1 MWPNP
6 EQTVVFQFLIFFF
19 QAQVYFCVRPLRAF
33 FVHFPVFWAHL
44 AIFVI
49 CVSIRECR
57 FELFL
62 YFLLR
67 GEYRVEPDAGHP
79 SPVGHR
85 GEHDLLKIEMSL
97 HGVHIKGPETGVA
110 HTQKFL
116 FCLPANFFGKTYRP
130 SSFPHVFSLKII
142 QKLSPALKK
151 HQNIIAR
158 PVFNIKIS
166 EIVQSLIPI
175 IFCTTGIMASKHV
188 TFQGREFIFFG
199 RDRFVIDNYVWGRWF
214 YKFSNFGDIFWA

>member
-79 SPVGHR
+79 SPVDHR

-142 QKLSPALKK
+142 QKLSPALKNTK
-151 HQNIIAR
+151 QLSPVLFFIR
-158 PVFNIKIS
+158 PLIQTPAYIRTDQKS
-166 EIVQSLIPI
+166 QSPVLH
-175 IFCTTGIMASKHV
+175 IFYLRPSS
-188 TFQGREFIFFG
+188 
-199 RDRFVIDNYVWGRWF
+199 
-214 YKFSNFGDIFWA
+214 FSPMF